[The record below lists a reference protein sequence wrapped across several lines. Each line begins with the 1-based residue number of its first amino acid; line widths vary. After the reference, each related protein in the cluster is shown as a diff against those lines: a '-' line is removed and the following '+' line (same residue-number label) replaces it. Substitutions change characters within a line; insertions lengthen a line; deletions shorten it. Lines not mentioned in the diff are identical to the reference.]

1 MREGEALRK
10 LRCGHSD
17 AFEGG
22 EILTSVVDPI
32 ALQHL
37 HEVEFEISAKDAEKR
52 LEFAD
57 SYAHAG
63 LKSLFLV
70 NGAAIVALL
79 TFAGNADLEF
89 DKRGIFWSFAWF
101 SIGICFNITSYF
113 GAYFNQNFYMI
124 TSTKRSLNAKY
135 AALGIPHT
143 IDESKDMRTGN
154 IWIGVA
160 ILSAVLSFVLFVT
173 GAFVALVAIT

>member
-32 ALQHL
+32 VLQHL

-79 TFAGNADLEF
+79 TFVGNADLEF
-89 DKRGIFWSFAWF
+89 DKSGDFLVF
-101 SIGICFNITSYF
+101 C
-113 GAYFNQNFYMI
+113 MV
-124 TSTKRSLNAKY
+124 L
-135 AALGIPHT
+135 
-143 IDESKDMRTGN
+143 DGN
-154 IWIGVA
+154 
-160 ILSAVLSFVLFVT
+160 LF
-173 GAFVALVAIT
+173 